1 MSEENNNVNEAP
13 VEQAPVDS
21 QVEGEEASQDEVAEE
36 AELAD
41 LEAQAAAAPSKAEKK
56 AIEKQLKKFK
66 LKIDGKDEDFEIDL
80 NNEEELKKHLQMS
93 KASAKRMSESAELR
107 KSAEQFIEMLR
118 TNPRKVLADPNI
130 GVDMKKMVQEYLDE
144 EIERSSKSPEQL
156 EKEKLQAELET
167 LREKYKKDEEDR
179 KSNEFKRL
187 QAEQEEKIQTN
198 IEAALNSGNL
208 PKSPYTVKKMAEM
221 MMLALENNIDLEPK
235 DLVPLLKKQMNSDIK
250 DLFSASSDDVLEEL
264 VGKDN
269 ISRLR
274 KRTIAKV
281 KQSQVAQTASSV
293 KPTGTTSKNQEENK
307 SPKISMRDFLRNS

>member
-1 MSEENNNVNEAP
+1 MSEENNNVNETP

-41 LEAQAAAAPSKAEKK
+41 LEAQAAAAPTKAEKK

-118 TNPRKVLADPNI
+118 TNPRKVLSDPNI

-281 KQSQVAQTASSV
+281 KQTQVAQTASSV